1 MDFEKIRLFAEYWEE
16 RKKFDNAAPNNM
28 ELFKSVV
35 EKAECLKFL
44 VDSLRF
50 FELTLFEVKKDNG
63 LRRSDRSYAFWVEEQ
78 RNKFFEGNTIKV
90 LTSLGQFI
98 INQRF
103 LDVKF

>member
-1 MDFEKIRLFAEYWEE
+1 MDLEKIRLFVEYWEE

-78 RNKFFEGNTIKV
+78 RNKFFERNTIKV
-90 LTSLGQFI
+90 IFRQFI
-98 INQRF
+98 INQKF
-103 LDVKF
+103 LDIKF